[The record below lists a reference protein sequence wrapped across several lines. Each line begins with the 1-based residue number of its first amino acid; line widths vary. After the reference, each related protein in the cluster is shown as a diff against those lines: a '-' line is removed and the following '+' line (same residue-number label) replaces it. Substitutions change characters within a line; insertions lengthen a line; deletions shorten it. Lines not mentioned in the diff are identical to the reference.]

1 MRANGKIGSA
11 TCPFDVFAILHHDE
25 FAVKLC
31 VHKIDSVSVSIISVS
46 SAILDDFDP
55 INWGAIKCASHFIG
69 RERRVW
75 GNYGVGTRRCCWT
88 NGGKVGNKTWS

>member
-55 INWGAIKCASHFIG
+55 INCLASAINSVK
-69 RERRVW
+69 
-75 GNYGVGTRRCCWT
+75 
-88 NGGKVGNKTWS
+88 KTIFLNAKMIFDAAVTIPMISPD